1 MSNRNRPPVKIVSGK
16 LPYVRRVVR
25 GWVCVGYTITKT
37 KIWSDGKYT
46 VTLELQ
52 PLENSPT
59 VGEEVMD
66 EETIT

>member
-25 GWVCVGYTITKT
+25 GWVCVGYIITKT

-52 PLENSPT
+52 PSEDN
-59 VGEEVMD
+59 
-66 EETIT
+66 